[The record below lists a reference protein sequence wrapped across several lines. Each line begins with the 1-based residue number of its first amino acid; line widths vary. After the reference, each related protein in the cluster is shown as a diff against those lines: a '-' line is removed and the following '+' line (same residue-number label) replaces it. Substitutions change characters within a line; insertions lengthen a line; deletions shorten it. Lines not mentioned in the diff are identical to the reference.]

1 MVGQGASVDAIL
13 GVTDY
18 VAHVREE
25 QALAKVREEQ
35 AGAGGTG
42 KGAGGT
48 GKGAGGTGAGKGAGV
63 QHKLFCARSAH
74 ILAAR

>member
-48 GKGAGGTGAGKGAGV
+48 GAGKGAGV

-74 ILAAR
+74 CLAAK